1 MTITQKILIAI
12 VAFFGIILI
21 LQIYIDT
28 SDYLESPELHEKRV
42 QIDSSRLLGYD
53 DGKINWEISSEEAW
67 TGANKYIF
75 YLDYLNKGK
84 LYDDDGSLILDN
96 LRADEARV
104 NSKSRTI
111 IAKNNI
117 FASFLKTDDDDNDED
132 PVTIEVM
139 ADELKYFSYNKKTY
153 LIGNVKIT
161 RGKDSIIAE
170 KIELENDDNILVI
183 SKPFRVENE
192 EYIASANQMKLYI
205 DDDMA
210 ELIGD
215 VSVYRPAEFGV
226 TQNVQEREK
235 EVRGRETWIKAAY
248 LKQVELE
255 NDQSI
260 TTVSGN
266 IIVQQE
272 GRVLKGDHLVFKK
285 DQQFLMEGNVDVD
298 LDDLNWALRPK
309 KREEVQNDDVN
320 ERLSKPLYLN
330 ADILDVDLV
339 KKRFDLKGDVVMIQ
353 DDTHTTCRVL
363 RFYDESDEIE
373 LYQDVVLK
381 RGEGDTLFTDAVTI
395 NINNESF
402 NTTVIPKIE
411 EGMEY
416 KSPLKLEVYAKLVGV
431 DRLVIEE
438 GPDWIRLEDGF
449 IVANAPIGSRID
461 SPYKLQLK
469 SSVGL
474 IDTIVPVT
482 VLVIAQN
489 KEERDYNQLNQPE
502 ISFDLDD

>member
-1 MTITQKILIAI
+1 ML
-12 VAFFGIILI
+12 
-21 LQIYIDT
+21 
-28 SDYLESPELHEKRV
+28 
-42 QIDSSRLLGYD
+42 
-53 DGKINWEISSEEAW
+53 
-67 TGANKYIF
+67 
-75 YLDYLNKGK
+75 
-84 LYDDDGSLILDN
+84 
-96 LRADEARV
+96 
-104 NSKSRTI
+104 
-111 IAKNNI
+111 KNNI

-309 KREEVQNDDVN
+309 K
-320 ERLSKPLYLN
+320 
-330 ADILDVDLV
+330 
-339 KKRFDLKGDVVMIQ
+339 KR
-353 DDTHTTCRVL
+353 
-363 RFYDESDEIE
+363 
-373 LYQDVVLK
+373 
-381 RGEGDTLFTDAVTI
+381 RGSE
-395 NINNESF
+395 
-402 NTTVIPKIE
+402 
-411 EGMEY
+411 
-416 KSPLKLEVYAKLVGV
+416 
-431 DRLVIEE
+431 
-438 GPDWIRLEDGF
+438 
-449 IVANAPIGSRID
+449 
-461 SPYKLQLK
+461 
-469 SSVGL
+469 
-474 IDTIVPVT
+474 
-482 VLVIAQN
+482 
-489 KEERDYNQLNQPE
+489 
-502 ISFDLDD
+502 